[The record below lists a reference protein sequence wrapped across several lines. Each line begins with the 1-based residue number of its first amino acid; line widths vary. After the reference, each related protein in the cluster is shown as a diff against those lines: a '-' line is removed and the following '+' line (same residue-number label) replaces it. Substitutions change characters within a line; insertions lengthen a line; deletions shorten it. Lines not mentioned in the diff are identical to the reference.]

1 MAIPKSEK
9 ERQKPA
15 LDYIFHPESIAVAGV
30 SAETKGTGIANSY
43 ITRFEAAGFKGN
55 IYAVNPSGGEALG
68 RKIYPNL
75 KDIPGP
81 VDFVVSAIPARHTPQ
96 LISDCAEKGVKLL
109 HLFTAGFSELGDET
123 GNTLETE
130 ILSIARRN
138 GVRMTGPNG
147 MGIYCPKTGL
157 TFDEGFTK
165 TSGNVGWIAQSGRN
179 GTYVVRE
186 ATMRGVYF
194 SKAISYGNAAD
205 LNECDFIEYF
215 RDDPE
220 TEIIAAYIEGV
231 KDGQRFFRVLKE
243 ASSKKPVVIFKAG
256 HTEAGSRG
264 AASHTASIAGS
275 SVVWNAALKQAG
287 AIQVFSL
294 EELVDVL
301 VLLNF
306 LSRPTGRNISIVGF
320 GGGAG
325 IQAADACTDQGMKV
339 PLAPQELQDELAEIC
354 GGRAGSIFKNPY
366 DLWPKAG
373 SKGTSAAIESIS
385 DWGKTDLLLVHIQF
399 DLNPSVRSIMYKP
412 YLDTLKKLAPEI
424 KHKTVVVLDFVL
436 SAEAK
441 KISLEV
447 QSILAEEGFAV
458 FSSVSRAALALGRYI
473 DHHDRR

>member
-1 MAIPKSEK
+1 VIK
-9 ERQKPA
+9 EQKPA
-15 LDYIFHPESIAVAGV
+15 LDYIFHPKSIAVAGV

-43 ITRFEAAGFKGN
+43 ITRFEAAGFIGN

-68 RKIYPNL
+68 RTIYPSL
-75 KDIPGP
+75 KDISEP

-123 GNTLETE
+123 GNALETE
-130 ILSIARRN
+130 ILSIARQSGIRI
-138 GVRMTGPNG
+138 TGPNG

-157 TFDEGFTK
+157 TFDEGFPK
-165 TSGNVGWIAQSGRN
+165 KSGNVGWIAQSGRN

-194 SKAISYGNAAD
+194 SKALSYGNAAD
-205 LNECDFIEYF
+205 LNECDFIRYF
-215 RDDPE
+215 QDDPE
-220 TEIIAAYIEGV
+220 TEIIAAYLEGV
-231 KDGQRFFRVLKE
+231 KDGKRFLKVLKE
-243 ASSKKPVVIFKAG
+243 AASEKPVIIFKAG

-275 SVVWNAALKQAG
+275 STVWNAALKQAG
-287 AIQVFSL
+287 AVQVYSL
-294 EELVDVL
+294 EELVDIL

-306 LSRPTGRNISIVGF
+306 LSPPSGRSISIVGF

-325 IQAADACTDQGMKV
+325 IQAADACTDRGMNV
-339 PLAPQELQDELAEIC
+339 PLSPQELQDELAEIC
-354 GGRAGSIFKNPY
+354 GGRAGSIFKNPF

-385 DWGKTDLLLVHIQF
+385 EWEKTDLLMVHIQF

-412 YLDTLKKLAPEI
+412 YLDTLKRLAPEI

-458 FSSVSRAALALGRYI
+458 FPSVNRAALALGRYI
-473 DHHDRR
+473 DCHYKR